1 MQDLVVHVLDGIFG
15 EQQQQ
20 VALHLMVTDLVVDLD
35 GQGAFPA
42 MLVGADQ
49 RFNGAVLAQH
59 HRMSLGEG
67 GIQLIGKTAQLRAML
82 T

>member
-1 MQDLVVHVLDGIFG
+1 MKDLVVHILDGIFG
-15 EQQQQ
+15 EEQQQI
-20 VALHLMVTDLVVDLD
+20 ALHFMVPDPVVDFD
-35 GQGAFPA
+35 GQCALPA
-42 MLVGADQ
+42 MLIGVDQ
-49 RFNGAVLAQH
+49 IRNGAVLAQH